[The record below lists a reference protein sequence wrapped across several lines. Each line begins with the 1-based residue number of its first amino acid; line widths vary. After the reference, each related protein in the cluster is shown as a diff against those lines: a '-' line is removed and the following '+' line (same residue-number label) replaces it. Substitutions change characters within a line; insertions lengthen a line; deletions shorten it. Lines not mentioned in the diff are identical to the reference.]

1 MNSNNFSSPEYVI
14 SNLESIFKILI
25 LTSNGE
31 LEKKVA
37 DKKEEVLFQV
47 EQYRNL
53 VDNPRKYSLEFRK
66 IESTLKDIALDSI
79 LNNYHKN

>member
-1 MNSNNFSSPEYVI
+1 MNSNNFSSPEYII
-14 SNLESIFKILI
+14 SNLESIFKILTI
-25 LTSNGE
+25 LGKGD
-31 LEKKVA
+31 LESIIKRKKG
-37 DKKEEVLFQV
+37 EVLFQV

-53 VDNPRKYSLEFRK
+53 VDNPRKYSPEFRK